1 MVYSTLN
8 CVNCQWLMQRKAV
21 KVTWWRVSSA
31 SNFNWNKTRANFSF
45 RTYIIPVAPWRFSL
59 LIVGYDIGGLANYE
73 EAPWGYSQAEW
84 ERQEKPGLVRRNDSR
99 SFHVDYMYSK
109 FLESENVSIFFC
121 FLLFVK
127 FPPSHVGL
135 LQIFLLNIMIQLPR
149 FFWSIFF
156 KTEINSPHQRPC
168 SAVLFIF
175 HTQYSTSK

>member
-1 MVYSTLN
+1 
-8 CVNCQWLMQRKAV
+8 MQRKAV

-59 LIVGYDIGGLANYE
+59 LIVGCDIGGLANYR
-73 EAPWGYSQAEW
+73 ALRKHLGDIAKRNGNAKKNLGWFAEMI
-84 ERQEKPGLVRRNDSR
+84 RDLFMSIICTV
-99 SFHVDYMYSK
+99 SFSK
-109 FLESENVSIFFC
+109 TKLCQFFFVFSFLFSS
-121 FLLFVK
+121 VK

-135 LQIFLLNIMIQLPR
+135 LQISCSISWSSHLDSSDP
-149 FFWSIFF
+149 FFI

-175 HTQYSTSK
+175 YTQYSTSK